1 MTNNRQITVDQKQSQ
16 KKLRCTEELIVDDWL
31 IEQFRTKLKKASVI
45 AERKNRPFILYNN
58 VIEESEHAVEEEV
71 ITVGRKYVIMQTISY
86 GGFIPVN
93 IQKQQIFT
101 LDKFSLWIMKESR
114 DTLLQC
120 FNNLVHLD

>member
-1 MTNNRQITVDQKQSQ
+1 MTNNRQITVDQKRSQ

-31 IEQFRTKLKKASVI
+31 IEQFRTKLKKASII

-114 DTLLQC
+114 DMLLQC

>member
-1 MTNNRQITVDQKQSQ
+1 LTNNRQITVDQKQSR

-31 IEQFRTKLKKASVI
+31 IEQFRTKLKKASII

>member
-1 MTNNRQITVDQKQSQ
+1 LVNNRQVAVDKKQSQ
-16 KKLRCTEELIVDDWL
+16 KGLRCTEELIVDDWL
-31 IEQFRTKLKKASVI
+31 VEQFRTKLKKASII
-45 AERKNRPFILYNN
+45 AMRKNRPFILYNN

-71 ITVGRKYVIMQTISY
+71 ITVGGKHVIVQVISY
-86 GGFIPVN
+86 GGFVPVN

-120 FNNLVHLD
+120 FHNLVHID

>member
-1 MTNNRQITVDQKQSQ
+1 MTNNRQITVDQKQSR

-31 IEQFRTKLKKASVI
+31 IEQFRTKLKKASII

>member
-1 MTNNRQITVDQKQSQ
+1 M
-16 KKLRCTEELIVDDWL
+16 RCTEELIVDDWL

-58 VIEESEHAVEEEV
+58 VTEESEHAVEEEV

>member
-1 MTNNRQITVDQKQSQ
+1 MTNNRQITVDQKQSR

-31 IEQFRTKLKKASVI
+31 IEQFRTKLKKASII

-58 VIEESEHAVEEEV
+58 VIEESEHAVQEEV
-71 ITVGRKYVIMQTISY
+71 ITIGGKYVIMQTISY

-114 DTLLQC
+114 DMLLQC

>member
-1 MTNNRQITVDQKQSQ
+1 LVNNRQVAVDKKQSQ
-16 KKLRCTEELIVDDWL
+16 KELRCTEELIVDDWL
-31 IEQFRTKLKKASVI
+31 VEQFRTKLKKASI
-45 AERKNRPFILYNN
+45 ISMRKNRPFILYNN

-71 ITVGRKYVIMQTISY
+71 ITVGGKRVIVQVISY
-86 GGFIPVN
+86 GGFVPVS

-120 FNNLVHLD
+120 FHNLVHID

>member
-1 MTNNRQITVDQKQSQ
+1 LANNRQVTVDKKQSQ
-16 KKLRCTEELIVDDWL
+16 KELRRTEELIVDDWL
-31 IEQFRTKLKKASVI
+31 IEQFRTKLKKASII

-120 FNNLVHLD
+120 FNNLVHLE

>member
-1 MTNNRQITVDQKQSQ
+1 LTNNRQITVDQKQSRN
-16 KKLRCTEELIVDDWL
+16 KLRCTEELIVDDWL
-31 IEQFRTKLKKASVI
+31 IEQFRTKLKKASII